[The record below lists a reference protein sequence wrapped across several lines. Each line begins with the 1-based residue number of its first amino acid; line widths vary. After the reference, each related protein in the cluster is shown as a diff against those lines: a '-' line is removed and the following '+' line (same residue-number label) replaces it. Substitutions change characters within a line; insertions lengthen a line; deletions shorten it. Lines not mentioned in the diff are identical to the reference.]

1 MLHEI
6 GGKRSRGTCGAVPTG
21 KAIDVTNN
29 APGLRELISSGTFVS
44 APGCYDPLTA
54 RMIERA
60 GFPAAYLSAW
70 AVHVAQLGLPP
81 LAVASMRDYV
91 ELASRITSVISIPLI
106 VDIEHGFGGPLDIRR
121 AVQQLEQVGVAAVSI
136 NDQTRGMGWMI
147 RRDGVQT
154 GFVSVESMTAKIGAA
169 KAAQSDPDFVVI
181 GRSDATRESAEEAIS
196 RLNAYLDAGADV
208 AMPMLS
214 PWLGF
219 RGHLAAQDELHGVIR
234 KFVGE
239 IKGPIAVH
247 NAYGLD
253 LSLEDADRL
262 GIRIYVIP
270 QACLGYTA
278 AAAWGSL
285 TALHDGTLKA
295 FAETLPPMSND
306 QFGEVL
312 DFELYSS
319 LTERF
324 GV

>member
-1 MLHEI
+1 
-6 GGKRSRGTCGAVPTG
+6 VPYPRER
-21 KAIDVTNN
+21 AIDVKNN
-29 APGLRELISSGTFVS
+29 ASTLRELISGGTFVS

-54 RMIERA
+54 RMVERA

-70 AVHVAQLGLPP
+70 SIHVAQLGLPH
-81 LAVASMRDYV
+81 LGVASMREYV
-91 ELASRITSVISIPLI
+91 DLAARITSVIDIPLI
-106 VDIEHGFGGPLDIRR
+106 VDIEHGLGGPLEVRR
-121 AVQQLEQVGVAAVSI
+121 AVQQLERVGVAAVSI

-154 GFVSVESMTAKIGAA
+154 GFVSVEGMGAKIGAA
-169 KAAQSDPDFVVI
+169 KAAQSDADFVVI
-181 GRSDATRESAEEAIS
+181 GRSDSTRVSAEEAIG
-196 RLNAYLDAGADV
+196 RCNAYLEAGADV

-219 RGHLAAQDELHGVIR
+219 RGHLAAQDELHGVIHN
-234 KFVGE
+234 FVEE

-253 LSLEDADRL
+253 LSLEDAERL

-285 TALHDGTLKA
+285 SALHDGTLNT
-295 FAETLPPMSND
+295 FAENLPPMSND
-306 QFGEVL
+306 QFGEIL